1 MALWI
6 NHVSESFLRSP
17 FRPSHHRNKREEG
30 GVGSEEEDLKLRGF
44 QARVNLHALD
54 AIAQSICERER
65 ERERTHHSHNQ
76 KQRKEKKGKDVFME
90 NA

>member
-44 QARVNLHALD
+44 QAGVNLHALD